1 MIRRRVDFP
10 DPDGPR
16 RAVREPLSTSSET
29 SSRAWKLPNR
39 FETLRTSIDI

>member
-1 MIRRRVDFP
+1 MRRRVDFP

-16 RAVREPLSTSSET
+16 SAVSEPLSTSSET
-29 SSRAWKLPNR
+29 PSSAWKLPNR